1 MPPVKIIGT
10 LERGATDLPGGMVKL
25 IGDACYSPRTLGEE
39 EAEKK
44 QQKCTLQNDQL

>member
-25 IGDACYSPRTLGEE
+25 IGDACYSPTLGEE
-39 EAEKK
+39 EAEKETAK
-44 QQKCTLQNDQL
+44 VYT